1 MIISLFRKVK
11 ISSCLFLM
19 LGLSILATTF
29 MFQFALMSI
38 DNMLLGE
45 KEN

>member
-1 MIISLFRKVK
+1 
-11 ISSCLFLM
+11 M